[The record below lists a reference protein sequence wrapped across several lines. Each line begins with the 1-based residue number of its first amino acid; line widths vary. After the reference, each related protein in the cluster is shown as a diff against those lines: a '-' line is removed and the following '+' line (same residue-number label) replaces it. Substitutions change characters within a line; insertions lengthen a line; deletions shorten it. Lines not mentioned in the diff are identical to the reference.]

1 MLKRSGLRSFPS
13 GSLLIM
19 DAITGTE
26 TLKKNGASLVL
37 FHN

>member
-1 MLKRSGLRSFPS
+1 MLKRRELRSFPS

-26 TLKKNGASLVL
+26 TLKKKGASLVL